1 MTFLKVTLIHQ
12 KMNSSDD
19 EFDNIVELDNEF
31 NKFDDD
37 DNDDDDDDDDD
48 DDADADGDALTDQFL
63 KTWKGVNPL
72 NKENLFGKCYT
83 GCV

>member
-31 NKFDDD
+31 NKFDDN
-37 DNDDDDDDDDD
+37 DNDDDDD

-63 KTWKGVNPL
+63 KTK
-72 NKENLFGKCYT
+72 
-83 GCV
+83 